1 MNFFDRL
8 LVASTAVGGI
18 LLLAVIE
25 VSPLAAEAYEILE
38 RKDNQEHSSELL
50 EDTDPS
56 ADDVVPYTAPRASVQ
71 DTPVDPSPVGYGWTE
86 VLNAIR
92 VVETGGEP
100 DGGSGAVGDL
110 DAAQGVSKGPYQISE
125 GYWIDAVEQLAW
137 AGTPSTITWS
147 DCLDS
152 RDQSEII
159 MRSYMRRF
167 ARSAAS
173 RLDAGTAT
181 IADVEKVARIHNG
194 GPNGLMKSAT
204 RHYWAKVQGSI
215 R

>member
-1 MNFFDRL
+1 MNFFDRFF
-8 LVASTAVGGI
+8 VAASAAGWI
-18 LLLAVIE
+18 LLAV
-25 VSPLAAEAYEILE
+25 VGYGPMLAAEAHELRE
-38 RKDNQEHSSELL
+38 RNYSQEHSSELL
-50 EDTDPS
+50 EDT
-56 ADDVVPYTAPRASVQ
+56 
-71 DTPVDPSPVGYGWTE
+71 DPSPVGYGWTE